1 MVRTVH
7 ALLEVGADPWA
18 LVLRVGDRAGVA
30 VPVGV
35 AKVNRFHCAAAIVV
49 VVVLGVAVLPRRTR
63 EISGGRAW
71 EREGS
76 EGHTSKQQPPLKC
89 VPLSTA
95 YIDSGSL
102 PVAMLVVLSTW

>member
-63 EISGGRAW
+63 EIRAG
-71 EREGS
+71 ERKGS
-76 EGHTSKQQPPLKC
+76 EGHPSKQQPPLKC

>member
-7 ALLEVGADPWA
+7 ALLEVRADPRA
-18 LVLRVGDRAGVA
+18 LVLRVGDRAGVP

-35 AKVNRFHCAAAIVV
+35 AEVDRFHRAAPIVV

-63 EISGGRAW
+63 EISGRAGK
-71 EREGS
+71 RKGS

-95 YIDSGSL
+95 
-102 PVAMLVVLSTW
+102 

>member
-35 AKVNRFHCAAAIVV
+35 AKVNRFHRAAAIVV

-63 EISGGRAW
+63 EISGRAG
-71 EREGS
+71 ERKGS
-76 EGHTSKQQPPLKC
+76 EGHVRRSSSPR
-89 VPLSTA
+89 
-95 YIDSGSL
+95 
-102 PVAMLVVLSTW
+102 